1 MSWRVEDRGCH
12 LGTAT
17 PIPVEADLRRAQVKA
32 AGAAG
37 RNHNRRL
44 LRGFVE

>member
-1 MSWRVEDRGCH
+1 MSWRFEDRVCR

-17 PIPVEADLRRAQVKA
+17 PIPVGADLRGAQVKA
-32 AGAAG
+32 AAAAG

>member
-1 MSWRVEDRGCH
+1 MSWRFEDRVCH

-17 PIPVEADLRRAQVKA
+17 PIPVEAELRGAQVKA
-32 AGAAG
+32 ARAAG
-37 RNHNRRL
+37 RSHNRRL